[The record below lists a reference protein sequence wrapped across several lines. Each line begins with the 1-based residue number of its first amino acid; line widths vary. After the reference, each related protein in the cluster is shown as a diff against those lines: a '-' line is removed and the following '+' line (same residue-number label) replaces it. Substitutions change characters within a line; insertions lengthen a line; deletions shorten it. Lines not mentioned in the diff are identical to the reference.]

1 MDGAV
6 VDLLSGTGD
15 ASAVDDV
22 GSGGRTDAPL
32 SGGVVVEGVRARV
45 AGFAGGV
52 PESACAARNALGA
65 VVVRKTTG
73 AGAPVGSI
81 EDEVAWA
88 GQALL

>member
-15 ASAVDDV
+15 ASAVLNIW
-22 GSGGRTDAPL
+22 SRSRADAPL

-52 PESACAARNALGA
+52 PESACTARNALGA

-73 AGAPVGSI
+73 ASAPVRSI

-88 GQALL
+88 